1 MHRWRLPLGL
11 YIATP
16 YTILALEPRLDD
28 PIGVAPKV
36 KSMDFKH
43 SPLARAM
50 KRVADIDR
58 ISIPREQLEDMMLAG
73 LLLTVP
79 CADVREITIFG
90 AAGLRSG
97 ATWIVAGFLPAS
109 SDHARNLESVRRVEK
124 ELQSKYDMTIG
135 S

>member
-1 MHRWRLPLGL
+1 
-11 YIATP
+11 
-16 YTILALEPRLDD
+16 LEPRFDD
-28 PIGVAPKV
+28 PIGAAPKV

-50 KRVADIDR
+50 KRVADSDK
-58 ISIPREQLEDMMLAG
+58 ISLPREQLEDLMLAG

-79 CADVREITIFG
+79 CADVREVTIFG

-109 SDHARNLESVRRVEK
+109 SDHAGNLETVRSVEW

>member
-1 MHRWRLPLGL
+1 
-11 YIATP
+11 
-16 YTILALEPRLDD
+16 
-28 PIGVAPKV
+28 
-36 KSMDFKH
+36 MDFKH

-50 KRVADIDR
+50 NRDAR

-79 CADVREITIFG
+79 RVDIREITIFG
-90 AAGLRSG
+90 AAGLHSG

-109 SDHARNLESVRRVEK
+109 SDHARNLESVRSVEK
-124 ELQSKYDMTIG
+124 DLQSKYDMTLG